1 MDDTHEWGGVDQ
13 LWPDHRRGFCSHKA
27 FGFLVLILGA
37 EFSFSL
43 TFPRILLASDLS
55 GVGSGGLGET

>member
-43 TFPRILLASDLS
+43 TFPRILLASDWS